1 MNCQA
6 EGSLFT
12 ARRLSLPTNGQRDK
26 KRNKRLN
33 KITILFR
40 SCCDKK
46 AFIFFI
52 FSGDLSLPHASF
64 MFPLKTPLREKRAWE
79 GRRGKENVPQCTVHT
94 SKPPCSPSV
103 YFHYV
108 SVRCVCVC
116 VCAWKEQSRM
126 CMCVSEASAGSGTAL
141 PFKLP
146 PFMSPPVPHHPDPT
160 QKNAIFRKRIKMKK
174 WPSPCR

>member
-1 MNCQA
+1 MAFSYDLRNQANSRVTCRSMNCQA

-12 ARRLSLPTNGQRDK
+12 PHCLSLPTNCQRDK

-33 KITILFR
+33 KITILCC

-52 FSGDLSLPHASF
+52 FSVDLSLPHASF
-64 MFPLKTPLREKRAWE
+64 MLLLKTPLREKRAWE
-79 GRRGKENVPQCTVHT
+79 GRRGKENVLQCTVHT
-94 SKPPCSPSV
+94 FKSPSSLPM

-108 SVRCVCVC
+108 SVRR
-116 VCAWKEQSRM
+116 VCALKEWSGVY
-126 CMCVSEASAGSGTAL
+126 VSEASAL

-146 PFMSPPVPHHPDPT
+146 PFMSPAVPRHSDPE
-160 QKNAIFRKRIKMKK
+160 KRNI
-174 WPSPCR
+174 P